1 MPVGNMEKNS
11 KYFFFFKPITPKA
24 SAKVILSILI
34 KTAETKILQFWLQE
48 EIKTNFSF
56 PS

>member
-24 SAKVILSILI
+24 SAKVKLSILI